1 MTIVADI
8 HADIDALREFKD
20 ALTQF
25 RHAQREV
32 AERGDHQF
40 DVTRASLEE
49 KAGRWRS
56 LLANRQANLTACEQA
71 AAQAAADDSADDSAA
86 GRPADCGAQAR
97 AVQEAQERLE
107 LILRWQ
113 QRVEEEASQFRG
125 AATRFRDLLEL
136 DVPRTENHLLAI
148 INGLEDSR
156 RIQVAGS

>member
-1 MTIVADI
+1 MIVADI
-8 HADIDALREFKD
+8 HADVDALREFKD
-20 ALTQF
+20 ALTHF

-40 DVTRASLEE
+40 EVTRASLAE

-56 LLANRQANLTACEQA
+56 LLARRQADLTACQQA
-71 AAQAAADDSADDSAA
+71 AAQAADDNAE
-86 GRPADCGAQAR
+86 GQPASCSAQAR

-107 LILRWQ
+107 RILRWQ
-113 QRVEEEASQFRG
+113 ERVEEEASQFRG
-125 AATRFRDLLEL
+125 AVTRFRDLLEL
-136 DVPRTENHLLAI
+136 DLPRTESHLLRI